1 MKYRL
6 TAASMAT
13 IVSVIVFVLLLPTS
27 EVLGI
32 SSTEALGLRIDSA
45 LTSILVTGLIM
56 AVFYFGIFFISIICY
71 FLT

>member
-13 IVSVIVFVLLLPTS
+13 VVSVIVFVMLLPTS

-32 SSTEALGLRIDSA
+32 SSIEAIGLRIDSA
-45 LTSILVTGLIM
+45 LTSILVTSLMM
-56 AVFYFGIFFISIICY
+56 AVFYFGTILVSVV
-71 FLT
+71 